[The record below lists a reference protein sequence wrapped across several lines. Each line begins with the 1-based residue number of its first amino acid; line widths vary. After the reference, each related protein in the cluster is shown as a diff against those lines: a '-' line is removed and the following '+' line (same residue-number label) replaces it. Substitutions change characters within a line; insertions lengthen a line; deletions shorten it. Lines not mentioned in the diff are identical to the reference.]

1 MQWGTTKQP
10 WPPVGQRIRNNWS
23 KTETLFRI
31 DMLQPF
37 SRVFCSSLMVYKKAG
52 PKREGLKGGEKGD
65 VLEQAEELCEEQTMP
80 LLSTTIQAS
89 VCTAKAVLAG
99 EE

>member
-1 MQWGTTKQP
+1 
-10 WPPVGQRIRNNWS
+10 
-23 KTETLFRI
+23 
-31 DMLQPF
+31 
-37 SRVFCSSLMVYKKAG
+37 MVYKKVG

-80 LLSTTIQAS
+80 LLSTTIQATVS
-89 VCTAKAVLAG
+89 TAKAVLAG